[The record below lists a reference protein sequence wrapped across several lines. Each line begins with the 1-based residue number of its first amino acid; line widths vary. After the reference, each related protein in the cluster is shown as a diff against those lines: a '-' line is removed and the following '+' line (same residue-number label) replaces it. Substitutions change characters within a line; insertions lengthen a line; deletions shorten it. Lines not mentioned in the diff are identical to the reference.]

1 MLNIKAK
8 KILRNYIM
16 VFSGAV
22 LTALSLVLFTV
33 PNKIAAG
40 GVSGIAT
47 ILYHMFGFNVGIV
60 ILVINV
66 PLFLVAVYVL
76 GGSIGAKTLWGIIV
90 MSVAVEILTPLV
102 QPLTNEV
109 ILASIYGGVLG
120 GVGMGLVFRGG
131 GTTGG
136 TDLIAAL
143 TSYFFP
149 HFSIGQ
155 GLFLIDGIVIALAG
169 IVFDVELA
177 LYAAITIFVSTK
189 IIDIIQEGFNV
200 SKSVFI
206 ISDKSN
212 KIKDDILSNMRRGVT
227 ALRGYGGYSGR
238 EKDVLLV
245 TINRAEI
252 TQLKNLIRNIDEDAF
267 VIMNEAHEVLGEG
280 FKHIQEKAINE

>member
-1 MLNIKAK
+1 MSNKVKNLVM
-8 KILRNYIM
+8 NYLLVTI
-16 VFSGAV
+16 GAIF
-22 LTALSLVLFTV
+22 TALSLVLFTV

-40 GVSGIAT
+40 GVSGVAT

-60 ILVINV
+60 ILIINI
-66 PLFLVAVYVL
+66 PLFILAVYVL
-76 GGSIGAKTLWGIIV
+76 GGSIGAKTLWGILV
-90 MSVAVEILTPLV
+90 MSFSVEFLSPFLEPVTY
-102 QPLTNEV
+102 EV

-120 GVGMGLVFRGG
+120 GLGMGLVFRGG

-155 GLFLIDGIVIALAG
+155 GLFLIDGVVIALAG
-169 IVFDVELA
+169 LVFDVELA

-189 IIDIIQEGFNV
+189 LIDIIQEGFNI

-206 ISDKSN
+206 ISDKSQI
-212 KIKDDILSNMRRGVT
+212 IKNSILSNMRRGVT
-227 ALRGYGGYSGR
+227 ALKGYGGYSGK

-252 TQLKNLIRNIDEDAF
+252 TKLKNLIREIDQNAF
-267 VIMNEAHEVLGEG
+267 VVLNEAHEVLGEG
-280 FKHIQEKAINE
+280 FKRIDEKAINE

>member
-1 MLNIKAK
+1 MSNKVKNLVM
-8 KILRNYIM
+8 NYLLVTI
-16 VFSGAV
+16 GAIF
-22 LTALSLVLFTV
+22 TALSLVLFTV

-40 GVSGIAT
+40 GVSGVAT

-60 ILVINV
+60 ILIINV
-66 PLFLVAVYVL
+66 PLFILAVYVL
-76 GGSIGAKTLWGIIV
+76 GGSIGAKTLWGILV
-90 MSVAVEILTPLV
+90 MSFSVEFLSPFLEPVTY
-102 QPLTNEV
+102 EV

-120 GVGMGLVFRGG
+120 GLGMGLVFRGG

-155 GLFLIDGIVIALAG
+155 GLFLIDGVVIMLAG
-169 IVFDVELA
+169 LVFDVELA

-189 IIDIIQEGFNV
+189 LIDIIQEGFNI

-206 ISDKSN
+206 ISDKSQI
-212 KIKDDILSNMRRGVT
+212 IKNSILSNMRRGVT
-227 ALRGYGGYSGR
+227 ALKGYGGYSGK

-252 TQLKNLIRNIDEDAF
+252 TKLKNLIREIDQNAF
-267 VIMNEAHEVLGEG
+267 VVLNEAHEVLGEG
-280 FKHIQEKAINE
+280 FKRIDEKAINE

>member
-1 MLNIKAK
+1 MNIVK
-8 KILRNYIM
+8 KRFIKDYIM
-16 VFSGAV
+16 ITIGAII
-22 LTALSLVLFTV
+22 TALSLVILTV

-40 GVSGIAT
+40 GVSGVAT
-47 ILYHMFGFNVGIV
+47 ILYHMFGFKVGIV

-66 PLFLVAVYVL
+66 PLFLVAIYVL
-76 GGSIGAKTLWGIIV
+76 GGRIGIKTLWGIIV
-90 MSVAVEILTPLV
+90 LSLTVDILTPIL
-102 QPLTNEV
+102 QPLTNEF
-109 ILASIYGGVLG
+109 ILASIYGGVLA

-136 TDLIAAL
+136 TDLITAL

-155 GLFLIDGIVIALAG
+155 GLFLIDGLVIALAG

-189 IIDIIQEGFNV
+189 IIDIIQEGFNI

-206 ISDKSN
+206 ISDQSKE
-212 KIKDDILSNMRRGVT
+212 IKDEILNKMRRGVT
-227 ALRGYGGYSGR
+227 ALKGYGGYSGR
-238 EKDVLLV
+238 EKDVLMV

-252 TQLKNLIRNIDEDAF
+252 TKIKNLIREIDEDAF

-280 FKHIQEKAINE
+280 FKRINDKAINE

>member
-1 MLNIKAK
+1 MNIDK
-8 KILRNYIM
+8 KRFIKDYLMIT
-16 VFSGAV
+16 VGAII
-22 LTALSLVLFTV
+22 TALSLVILTV

-40 GVSGIAT
+40 GVSGVAT
-47 ILYHMFGFNVGIV
+47 ILYHMFGFKVGIV

-66 PLFLVAVYVL
+66 PLFLVAIYVL
-76 GGSIGAKTLWGIIV
+76 GGRIGIKTLWGIIV
-90 MSVAVEILTPLV
+90 LSLTVDILSPVL
-102 QPLTNEV
+102 QPLTNEF
-109 ILASIYGGVLG
+109 ILASIYGGVLA

-155 GLFLIDGIVIALAG
+155 GLFLIDGLVIALAG

-189 IIDIIQEGFNV
+189 IIDIIQEGFNI

-206 ISDKSN
+206 ISDNSKE
-212 KIKDDILSNMRRGVT
+212 IKDEILIKMRRGVT
-227 ALRGYGGYSGR
+227 ALKGYGGYSGR
-238 EKDVLLV
+238 DKDVLMV

-252 TQLKNLIRNIDEDAF
+252 TKLKNLIREIDEDAF

-280 FKHIQEKAINE
+280 FKRINDKAINE

>member
-1 MLNIKAK
+1 MSNKVKNLVM
-8 KILRNYIM
+8 NYLLVTI
-16 VFSGAV
+16 GAIF
-22 LTALSLVLFTV
+22 TALSLVLFTV

-40 GVSGIAT
+40 GVSGVAT

-60 ILVINV
+60 ILIINV
-66 PLFLVAVYVL
+66 PLFILAVYVL
-76 GGSIGAKTLWGIIV
+76 GGSIGAKTLWGILV
-90 MSVAVEILTPLV
+90 MSFSVEFLSPFLEPVTY
-102 QPLTNEV
+102 EV

-120 GVGMGLVFRGG
+120 GLGMGLVFRGG

-155 GLFLIDGIVIALAG
+155 GLFLIDGVVIALAG
-169 IVFDVELA
+169 LVFDVELA

-189 IIDIIQEGFNV
+189 LIDIIQEGFNI

-206 ISDKSN
+206 ISDKSQI
-212 KIKDDILSNMRRGVT
+212 IKNSILSNMRRGVT
-227 ALRGYGGYSGR
+227 ALKGYGGYSGK

-252 TQLKNLIRNIDEDAF
+252 TKLKNLIREIDQNAF
-267 VIMNEAHEVLGEG
+267 VVLNEAHEVLGEG
-280 FKHIQEKAINE
+280 FKRIDEKAINE

>member
-1 MLNIKAK
+1 MKD
-8 KILRNYIM
+8 YIM
-16 VFSGAV
+16 ITIGAII
-22 LTALSLVLFTV
+22 TALSLVILTV

-40 GVSGIAT
+40 GVSGVAT
-47 ILYHMFGFNVGIV
+47 ILYHMFGFKVGIV

-66 PLFLVAVYVL
+66 PLFLVAIYVL
-76 GGSIGAKTLWGIIV
+76 GGRIGIKTLWGIIV
-90 MSVAVEILTPLV
+90 LSLSVDILSPLL
-102 QPLTNEV
+102 QPLTNEF
-109 ILASIYGGVLG
+109 ILASIYGGVLA

-155 GLFLIDGIVIALAG
+155 GLFLIDGLVIALAG

-189 IIDIIQEGFNV
+189 IIDIIQEGFNIT
-200 SKSVFI
+200 KSVFI
-206 ISDKSN
+206 ISDKS
-212 KIKDDILSNMRRGVT
+212 KEIKDDILGQMRRGVT
-227 ALRGYGGYSGR
+227 ALKGYGGYSGR
-238 EKDVLLV
+238 EKDVLMV

-252 TQLKNLIRNIDEDAF
+252 TKLKNLIREIDEDAF
-267 VIMNEAHEVLGEG
+267 VIMNDAHEVLGEG
-280 FKHIQEKAINE
+280 FKRINDKAINE

>member
-1 MLNIKAK
+1 MSIKTK
-8 KILRNYIM
+8 KVIKNYIIIAA
-16 VFSGAV
+16 GAIM
-22 LTALSLVLFTV
+22 TALSLVLFTV

-60 ILVINV
+60 ILIINI

-76 GGSIGAKTLWGIIV
+76 GGSIGIKTLWGIIV
-90 MSVAVEILTPLV
+90 MSVSVEVLTPLLN
-102 QPLTNEV
+102 PLTNEV

-120 GVGMGLVFRGG
+120 GVGMGFVFRGG

-155 GLFLIDGIVIALAG
+155 GLFLIDGIVITLAG

-189 IIDIIQEGFNV
+189 LIDIIQEGFNI

-206 ISDKSN
+206 ISDQSQE
-212 KIKDDILSNMRRGVT
+212 IKDKILDNMRRGVT

-252 TQLKNLIRNIDEDAF
+252 TKLKNLIRDIDEEAF

-280 FKHIQEKAINE
+280 FKRINERAINE

>member
-1 MLNIKAK
+1 MSIKTK
-8 KILRNYIM
+8 KVIKNYI
-16 VFSGAV
+16 VIAV
-22 LTALSLVLFTV
+22 GSIMTALSLVLFTV

-40 GVSGIAT
+40 GVSGVAT

-60 ILVINV
+60 ILIINV

-76 GGSIGAKTLWGIIV
+76 GGSIGIKTLWGIII
-90 MSVAVEILTPLV
+90 MSVSVEVFTPLLDS
-102 QPLTNEV
+102 LTNEV

-149 HFSIGQ
+149 RFSIGQ
-155 GLFLIDGIVIALAG
+155 GLFLIDGIVITLAG

-206 ISDKSN
+206 ISDKSQE
-212 KIKDDILSNMRRGVT
+212 IKDKILANMHRGVT

-252 TQLKNLIRNIDEDAF
+252 TKLKNFIRDIDEEAF

-280 FKHIQEKAINE
+280 FKRINERAINE

>member
-1 MLNIKAK
+1 
-8 KILRNYIM
+8 
-16 VFSGAV
+16 
-22 LTALSLVLFTV
+22 
-33 PNKIAAG
+33 
-40 GVSGIAT
+40 
-47 ILYHMFGFNVGIV
+47 
-60 ILVINV
+60 
-66 PLFLVAVYVL
+66 
-76 GGSIGAKTLWGIIV
+76 
-90 MSVAVEILTPLV
+90 VEILTPML

-120 GVGMGLVFRGG
+120 GVGMGFVFRGG

-155 GLFLIDGIVIALAG
+155 GLFLIDGVVITLAG

-189 IIDIIQEGFNV
+189 LIDIIQEGFNV

-206 ISDKSN
+206 ISDHSQE
-212 KIKDDILSNMRRGVT
+212 IKDEILANMRRGVT

-252 TQLKNLIRNIDEDAF
+252 TKLKNLIRDIDDKAF

-280 FKHIQEKAINE
+280 FKSVRERAINE

>member
-1 MLNIKAK
+1 VNIDK
-8 KILRNYIM
+8 KRFIKDYIM
-16 VFSGAV
+16 ITIGAII
-22 LTALSLVLFTV
+22 TALSLVILTV

-40 GVSGIAT
+40 GVSGVAT
-47 ILYHMFGFNVGIV
+47 ILYHMFGFKVGIV

-66 PLFLVAVYVL
+66 PLFLVAIYVL
-76 GGSIGAKTLWGIIV
+76 GGRIGIKTLWGIIV
-90 MSVAVEILTPLV
+90 LSLTVDILSPIL
-102 QPLTNEV
+102 QPLTNEF
-109 ILASIYGGVLG
+109 ILASIYGGVLA
-120 GVGMGLVFRGG
+120 GVGLGLVFRGG

-155 GLFLIDGIVIALAG
+155 GLFLIDGLVIVLAG

-189 IIDIIQEGFNV
+189 IIDIIQEGFNIT
-200 SKSVFI
+200 KSVFI
-206 ISDKSN
+206 ISDQSKE
-212 KIKDDILSNMRRGVT
+212 IKDEILIKMRRGVT
-227 ALRGYGGYSGR
+227 ALKGYGGYSGR
-238 EKDVLLV
+238 EKDVLMV

-252 TQLKNLIRNIDEDAF
+252 TKIKNLIREIDEDAF

-280 FKHIQEKAINE
+280 FKRINDKAINE

>member
-1 MLNIKAK
+1 MSNKAK
-8 KILRNYIM
+8 NLVMNYLLVTI
-16 VFSGAV
+16 GAIF
-22 LTALSLVLFTV
+22 TALSLVLFTV

-40 GVSGIAT
+40 GVSGVAT

-60 ILVINV
+60 ILIINI
-66 PLFLVAVYVL
+66 PLFILAVYVL
-76 GGSIGAKTLWGIIV
+76 GGSIGAKTLWGILV
-90 MSVAVEILTPLV
+90 MSFSVEFLSPFLEPVTY
-102 QPLTNEV
+102 EV

-120 GVGMGLVFRGG
+120 GLGMGLVFRGG

-155 GLFLIDGIVIALAG
+155 GLFLIDGVVIALAG
-169 IVFDVELA
+169 LVFDVELA

-189 IIDIIQEGFNV
+189 LIDIIQEGFNI

-206 ISDKSN
+206 ISDKSQI
-212 KIKDDILSNMRRGVT
+212 IKNSILSNMRRGVT
-227 ALRGYGGYSGR
+227 ALKGYGGYSGK

-252 TQLKNLIRNIDEDAF
+252 TKLKNLIREIDQNAF
-267 VIMNEAHEVLGEG
+267 VVLNEAHEVLGEG
-280 FKHIQEKAINE
+280 FKRIDEKAINE

>member
-1 MLNIKAK
+1 MNINK
-8 KILRNYIM
+8 KRFFKDYIM
-16 VFSGAV
+16 ITIGSII
-22 LTALSLVLFTV
+22 TALSLVILTV

-40 GVSGIAT
+40 GVSGVAT
-47 ILYHMFGFNVGIV
+47 ILYHIFGFQVGIV
-60 ILVINV
+60 IMVINV
-66 PLFLVAVYVL
+66 PLFLVAIYVL
-76 GGSIGAKTLWGIIV
+76 GGRIGIKTLWGIIV
-90 MSVAVEILTPLV
+90 LSLSVDILTPLL
-102 QPLTNEV
+102 QPLTNDF
-109 ILASIYGGVLG
+109 ILASIYGGVLA

-155 GLFLIDGIVIALAG
+155 GLFLIDGFVIALAG

-189 IIDIIQEGFNV
+189 IIDIIQEGFNI

-206 ISDKSN
+206 ISDKSRE
-212 KIKDDILSNMRRGVT
+212 IKDDILVQMRRGVT
-227 ALRGYGGYSGR
+227 ALKGYGGYSGR
-238 EKDVLLV
+238 EKDVLMV

-252 TQLKNLIRNIDEDAF
+252 TKLKNLIREIDEDAF

-280 FKHIQEKAINE
+280 FKRINDKAINE

>member
-1 MLNIKAK
+1 MNTKVKKGIK
-8 KILRNYIM
+8 NYLMITAGSIM
-16 VFSGAV
+16 
-22 LTALSLVLFTV
+22 TALSLVLFTV

-40 GVSGIAT
+40 GVSGVAT

-66 PLFLVAVYVL
+66 PLFLVAIYVL
-76 GGSIGAKTLWGIIV
+76 GGSIGMKTLWGIIT
-90 MSVAVEILTPLV
+90 MSLAVEILTPML

-120 GVGMGLVFRGG
+120 GVGMGFVFRGG

-155 GLFLIDGIVIALAG
+155 GLFLIDGVVITLAG

-189 IIDIIQEGFNV
+189 LIDIIQEGFNV

-206 ISDKSN
+206 ISDHSQE
-212 KIKDDILSNMRRGVT
+212 IKDEILANMRRGVT

-252 TQLKNLIRNIDEDAF
+252 TKLKNLIRDIDDKAF

-280 FKHIQEKAINE
+280 FKSVQERAINE

>member
-1 MLNIKAK
+1 MSNKVKNLVMNDLLVTIVA
-8 KILRNYIM
+8 I
-16 VFSGAV
+16 F
-22 LTALSLVLFTV
+22 TALSLVLFTV

-40 GVSGIAT
+40 GVSGVAT

-60 ILVINV
+60 ILIINV
-66 PLFLVAVYVL
+66 PLFILAVYVL
-76 GGSIGAKTLWGIIV
+76 GGSIGAKTLWGILV
-90 MSVAVEILTPLV
+90 MSFSVEFLSPFLEPVTY
-102 QPLTNEV
+102 EV

-120 GVGMGLVFRGG
+120 GLGMGLVFRGG

-155 GLFLIDGIVIALAG
+155 GLFLIDGVVIMLAG
-169 IVFDVELA
+169 LVFDVELA

-189 IIDIIQEGFNV
+189 LIDIIQEGFNI

-206 ISDKSN
+206 ISDKSQI
-212 KIKDDILSNMRRGVT
+212 IKNSILSNMRRGVT
-227 ALRGYGGYSGR
+227 ALKGYGGYSGK

-252 TQLKNLIRNIDEDAF
+252 TKLKNLIREIDQNAF
-267 VIMNEAHEVLGEG
+267 VVLNEAHEVLGEG
-280 FKHIQEKAINE
+280 FKRIDEKAINE

>member
-1 MLNIKAK
+1 MNIVK
-8 KILRNYIM
+8 KRFIKDYIM
-16 VFSGAV
+16 ITIGAII
-22 LTALSLVLFTV
+22 TALSLVILTV

-40 GVSGIAT
+40 GVSGVAT
-47 ILYHMFGFNVGIV
+47 IFYHMFGFKVGIV

-66 PLFLVAVYVL
+66 PLFLVAIYVL
-76 GGSIGAKTLWGIIV
+76 GGRIGIKTLWGIIV
-90 MSVAVEILTPLV
+90 LSLTVDILTPIL
-102 QPLTNEV
+102 QPLTNEF
-109 ILASIYGGVLG
+109 ILASIYGGVLA

-155 GLFLIDGIVIALAG
+155 GLFLIDGLVIALAG

-189 IIDIIQEGFNV
+189 IIDIIQEGFNI

-206 ISDKSN
+206 ISDQSKE
-212 KIKDDILSNMRRGVT
+212 IKDEILNKMRRGVT
-227 ALRGYGGYSGR
+227 ALKGYGGYSGR
-238 EKDVLLV
+238 EKDVLMV

-252 TQLKNLIRNIDEDAF
+252 TKIKNLIREIDEDAF

-280 FKHIQEKAINE
+280 FKRINDKAINE

>member
-1 MLNIKAK
+1 MNIVK
-8 KILRNYIM
+8 KRFIKDYIM
-16 VFSGAV
+16 ITIGAII
-22 LTALSLVLFTV
+22 TALSLVILTV

-40 GVSGIAT
+40 GVSGVAT
-47 ILYHMFGFNVGIV
+47 IFYHMFGFKVGIV

-66 PLFLVAVYVL
+66 PLFLVAIYVL
-76 GGSIGAKTLWGIIV
+76 GGRIGIKTLWGIIV
-90 MSVAVEILTPLV
+90 LSLTVDILTPIL
-102 QPLTNEV
+102 QPLTNEF
-109 ILASIYGGVLG
+109 ILASIYGGVLA

-155 GLFLIDGIVIALAG
+155 GLFLIDGLVIALAG

-189 IIDIIQEGFNV
+189 IIDIIQEGFNI

-206 ISDKSN
+206 ISDQSKE
-212 KIKDDILSNMRRGVT
+212 IKDEILIKMRRGVT
-227 ALRGYGGYSGR
+227 ALKGYGGYSGR
-238 EKDVLLV
+238 EKDVLMV

-252 TQLKNLIRNIDEDAF
+252 TKIKNLIREIDEDAF

-280 FKHIQEKAINE
+280 FKRINDKAINE

>member
-1 MLNIKAK
+1 MNTKVKKGIK
-8 KILRNYIM
+8 NYLMITVGSIM
-16 VFSGAV
+16 
-22 LTALSLVLFTV
+22 TALSLVLFTV

-40 GVSGIAT
+40 GVSGVAT

-66 PLFLVAVYVL
+66 PLFLVAIYVL
-76 GGSIGAKTLWGIIV
+76 GGSIGMKTLWGIIT
-90 MSVAVEILTPLV
+90 MSLAVEILTPML

-120 GVGMGLVFRGG
+120 GVGMGFVFRGG

-155 GLFLIDGIVIALAG
+155 GLFLIDGVVITLAG

-189 IIDIIQEGFNV
+189 LIDIIQEGFNV

-206 ISDKSN
+206 ISDRSQE
-212 KIKDDILSNMRRGVT
+212 IKDEILANMRRGVT

-252 TQLKNLIRNIDEDAF
+252 TKLKNLIRDIDDKAF

-280 FKHIQEKAINE
+280 FKSVQERAINE

>member
-1 MLNIKAK
+1 MSYKVKNLVM
-8 KILRNYIM
+8 NYIL
-16 VFSGAV
+16 VTIGAV

-40 GVSGIAT
+40 GVSGVAT

-60 ILVINV
+60 ILTINI
-66 PLFLVAVYVL
+66 PLFVLAVYVL
-76 GGSIGAKTLWGIIV
+76 GGSIGTKTLWGILV
-90 MSVAVEILTPLV
+90 MSFSVEFLSPIIEPVTY
-102 QPLTNEV
+102 EV

-120 GVGMGLVFRGG
+120 GLGMGLVFRAG

-155 GLFLIDGIVIALAG
+155 GLFLIDGVVITLAG
-169 IVFDVELA
+169 LVFDIELA

-189 IIDIIQEGFNV
+189 LIDIIQEGFNI

-206 ISDKSN
+206 ISDKSQI
-212 KIKDDILSNMRRGVT
+212 IKNSILTNMGRGVT
-227 ALRGYGGYSGR
+227 ALKGYGGYSGK

-252 TQLKNLIRNIDEDAF
+252 TKLKNLIREIDQNAF
-267 VIMNEAHEVLGEG
+267 VVLNEAHEVLGEG
-280 FKHIQEKAINE
+280 FKRIDDKAINE

>member
-1 MLNIKAK
+1 MNTKVKKGIK
-8 KILRNYIM
+8 NYLMITAGSIM
-16 VFSGAV
+16 
-22 LTALSLVLFTV
+22 TALSLVLFTV

-40 GVSGIAT
+40 GVSGVAT

-66 PLFLVAVYVL
+66 PLFLVAIYVL
-76 GGSIGAKTLWGIIV
+76 GGSIGMKTLWGIIT
-90 MSVAVEILTPLV
+90 MSLAVEILTPLL

-120 GVGMGLVFRGG
+120 GVGMGFVFRGG

-155 GLFLIDGIVIALAG
+155 GLFLIDGVVITLAG

-189 IIDIIQEGFNV
+189 LIDIIQEGFNV

-206 ISDKSN
+206 ISDHSQE
-212 KIKDDILSNMRRGVT
+212 IKDEILANMRRGVT

-252 TQLKNLIRNIDEDAF
+252 TKLKNLIRDIDDKAF

-280 FKHIQEKAINE
+280 FKSVQERAINE

>member
-1 MLNIKAK
+1 VNIDK
-8 KILRNYIM
+8 KRFIKDYIM
-16 VFSGAV
+16 ITIGAII
-22 LTALSLVLFTV
+22 TALSLVILTV

-40 GVSGIAT
+40 GVSGVAT
-47 ILYHMFGFNVGIV
+47 ILYHMFGFKVGIV

-66 PLFLVAVYVL
+66 PLFLVAIYVL
-76 GGSIGAKTLWGIIV
+76 GGRIGIKTLWGIIV
-90 MSVAVEILTPLV
+90 LSLTVDILSPIL
-102 QPLTNEV
+102 QPLTNEF
-109 ILASIYGGVLG
+109 ILASIYGGVLA

-155 GLFLIDGIVIALAG
+155 GLFLIDGLVIVLAG

-189 IIDIIQEGFNV
+189 IIDIIQEGFNIT
-200 SKSVFI
+200 KSVFI
-206 ISDKSN
+206 ISDQSKE
-212 KIKDDILSNMRRGVT
+212 IKDEILIKMRRGVT
-227 ALRGYGGYSGR
+227 ALKGYGGYSGR
-238 EKDVLLV
+238 EKDVLMV

-252 TQLKNLIRNIDEDAF
+252 TKIKNLIREIDEDAF

-280 FKHIQEKAINE
+280 FKRINDKAINE

>member
-1 MLNIKAK
+1 MNIDK
-8 KILRNYIM
+8 KRFIKDYIM
-16 VFSGAV
+16 ITIGAII
-22 LTALSLVLFTV
+22 TALSLVILTV

-40 GVSGIAT
+40 GVSGVAT
-47 ILYHMFGFNVGIV
+47 ILYHMFGFKVGIV

-66 PLFLVAVYVL
+66 PLFLVAIYVL
-76 GGSIGAKTLWGIIV
+76 GGRIGIKTLWGIIV
-90 MSVAVEILTPLV
+90 LSLTVDILSPIL
-102 QPLTNEV
+102 QPLTNEF
-109 ILASIYGGVLG
+109 ILASIYGGVLA

-155 GLFLIDGIVIALAG
+155 GLFLIDGLVIALAG

-189 IIDIIQEGFNV
+189 IIDIIQEGFNI

-206 ISDKSN
+206 ISDKS
-212 KIKDDILSNMRRGVT
+212 KEIKDEILIKMRRGVT
-227 ALRGYGGYSGR
+227 ALKGYGGYSGR
-238 EKDVLLV
+238 DKDVLMV

-252 TQLKNLIRNIDEDAF
+252 TKLKNLIREIDEDAF

-280 FKHIQEKAINE
+280 FKRINEKAINE

>member
-1 MLNIKAK
+1 MNIDK
-8 KILRNYIM
+8 KRFIKDYIM
-16 VFSGAV
+16 ITIGAII
-22 LTALSLVLFTV
+22 TALSLVILTV

-40 GVSGIAT
+40 GVSGVAT
-47 ILYHMFGFNVGIV
+47 ILYHMFGFKVGIV

-66 PLFLVAVYVL
+66 PLFLVAIYVL
-76 GGSIGAKTLWGIIV
+76 GGRIGIKTLWGIIV
-90 MSVAVEILTPLV
+90 LSLTVDILSPIL
-102 QPLTNEV
+102 QPLTNEF
-109 ILASIYGGVLG
+109 ILASIYGGVLA

-155 GLFLIDGIVIALAG
+155 GLFLIDGLVIVLAG

-189 IIDIIQEGFNV
+189 IIDIIQEGFNIT
-200 SKSVFI
+200 KSVFI
-206 ISDKSN
+206 ISDQSKE
-212 KIKDDILSNMRRGVT
+212 IKDEILIKMRRGVT
-227 ALRGYGGYSGR
+227 ALKGYGGYSGR
-238 EKDVLLV
+238 EKDVLMV

-252 TQLKNLIRNIDEDAF
+252 TKIKNLIREIDEDAF

-280 FKHIQEKAINE
+280 FKRINDKAINE